1 MADKKKSLWN
11 KYKESHA
18 SKVVDP
24 LFKYWTATEL
34 ADMIMNAYS
43 GLPLF
48 KEGGQIEKKIKRKKT
63 KKKPRG
69 WGKARYGK

>member
-11 KYKESHA
+11 KYKESHEY
-18 SKVVDP
+18 KVVDP
-24 LFKYWTATEL
+24 VFKYWTATEL

>member
-1 MADKKKSLWN
+1 
-11 KYKESHA
+11 
-18 SKVVDP
+18 
-24 LFKYWTATEL
+24 
-34 ADMIMNAYS
+34 MIMNAYS

-69 WGKARYGK
+69 WGKARYGKQSQYQTTNNETKK